1 MRKLKTIIIPLIA
14 ASALTLSACT
24 SDHSNDASTHSESGK
39 ETHSETVENLDMEFD
54 NHGHMTGDGTSD
66 TAGGYTLAVNE
77 YDPDSSVIKF
87 SIAKEDGSV
96 LTDFK
101 VKHEKPLH
109 MLFVS
114 ENFGEYHHVHP
125 EMDSEGF
132 WTVDVPRSSGGNWAI
147 YTDFA
152 TEELPDGVVL
162 RSDLVFNGEV
172 ANYELPPPSSLI
184 QTDDFLITAVGDMSA
199 DKHGSLTLTVL
210 QDGTPVTFDKYLGE
224 DAHLVALRVE
234 DGAYA
239 HFHPMGG
246 HDHGDGSMDGHDH
259 SQMGAPGVL
268 MFETE
273 VPGPGQYIMFL
284 EFKTNGKMNLVP
296 FTADIF

>member
-1 MRKLKTIIIPLIA
+1 MRNVKNIIIPVLA
-14 ASALTLSACT
+14 VSALTLSACT
-24 SDHSNDASTHSESGK
+24 SEHSESA
-39 ETHSETVENLDMEFD
+39 TSHSESSQGAATESVETMELGSEP
-54 NHGHMTGDGTSD
+54 HGHITGDGTSD
-66 TAGGYTLAVNE
+66 MAGGYALAINE
-77 YDPDSSVIKF
+77 YDPSSSTVSF

-109 MLFVS
+109 MIFVS
-114 ENFGEYHHVHP
+114 DTYGEYHHVHP
-125 EMDSEGF
+125 EMDSEGT
-132 WTVDVPRSSGGNWAI
+132 WTAEVPRSSGGSWAV

-152 TEELPDGVVL
+152 TEEMPDGVVL
-162 RSDLVFNGEV
+162 RSDLTFDGESV
-172 ANYELPPPSSLI
+172 SYAIPEPSSLI
-184 QTDDFLITAVGDMSA
+184 QKDDFVITAVGDMSA

-210 QDGTPVTFDKYLGE
+210 QDGTPVSFEKYLGE

-239 HFHPMGG
+239 HFHPMGS
-246 HDHGDGSMDGHDH
+246 HDHGSGEMDGHDH

-273 VPGPGQYIMFL
+273 VPGPGRYIMFL
-284 EFKTNGKMNLVP
+284 EFKTNGSMNLVP